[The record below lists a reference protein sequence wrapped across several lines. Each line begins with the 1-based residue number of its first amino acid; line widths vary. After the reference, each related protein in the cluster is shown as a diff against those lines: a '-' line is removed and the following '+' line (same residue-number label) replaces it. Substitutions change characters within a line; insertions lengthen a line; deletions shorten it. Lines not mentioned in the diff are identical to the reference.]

1 MSICT
6 HAPCI
11 GLTLFLIRLPP
22 QIARKGRGLLST
34 GRVEAGSTVFREQ
47 PFVYAHVDSS
57 VASTAW
63 DSLGADY
70 HPSVRLPAAR
80 RLDTQYA
87 AAARQHPRLALR
99 IAGRILADIA
109 DAPSGR
115 AARTWGAVRQLCRAG
130 IPAPPPEWAADLRSI
145 RAVLTGEPADGTAAA
160 AAAAA
165 SKVEAEV
172 AGDGAGEEADAR
184 LFDALFTDAWSC
196 LPPPLF
202 LSSSHVAAIH
212 LPPLRRRRRRRRR
225 RESRGRT
232 QLPERSE
239 MAGSRPARPG
249 RPLPG
254 TGVHALQQ
262 CMPYCVR
269 ALFHAFLR

>member
-1 MSICT
+1 MKTNLIPDGWPVCEAQVSICT

-11 GLTLFLIRLPP
+11 GLTWFLIRLPP

-47 PFVYAHVDSS
+47 PFVYAHNDSS

-130 IPAPPPEWAADLRSI
+130 IPTPPPEWAADLRSI
-145 RAVLTGEPADGTAAA
+145 RAVLTGEPADGTAA

-196 LPPPLF
+196 LPSPPPPA
-202 LSSSHVAAIH
+202 LS
-212 LPPLRRRRRRRRR
+212 LR
-225 RESRGRT
+225 
-232 QLPERSE
+232 P
-239 MAGSRPARPG
+239 
-249 RPLPG
+249 
-254 TGVHALQQ
+254 
-262 CMPYCVR
+262 
-269 ALFHAFLR
+269 